1 MLSIK
6 RKSVRRIIMVIDS
19 RVLWD
24 SLVTNAIEKFEY
36 DVISYEDLIKRMGYL
51 GFKVKD
57 IQAWAEETYL

>member
-1 MLSIK
+1 M
-6 RKSVRRIIMVIDS
+6 MVIDS

-24 SLVTNAIEKFEY
+24 SLVMNAIEKFEY

-51 GFKVKD
+51 GFKTKD